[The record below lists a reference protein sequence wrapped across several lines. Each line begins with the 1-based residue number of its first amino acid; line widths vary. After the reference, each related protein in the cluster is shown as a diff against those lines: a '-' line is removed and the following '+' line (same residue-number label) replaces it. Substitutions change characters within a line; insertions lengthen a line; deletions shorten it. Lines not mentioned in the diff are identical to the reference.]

1 MTGFAKGSS
10 SSTADLEEGS
20 TLMLDFS
27 KLQDIAKGEADVIPV
42 AVQDADTKE
51 VLIVAYVNQE
61 ALAYTLSHGVA
72 AFWSTSRNELW
83 IKGATSGDKLEL
95 VDVRVNCEQ
104 NSLLYLVRPL
114 GAGACHTKDADGNAR
129 SGCYYRRIE
138 RSASSDEDPGG
149 RSAPSWQL
157 TFV

>member
-1 MTGFAKGSS
+1 MNRIDAGSS
-10 SSTADLEEGS
+10 SSTADLEEG
-20 TLMLDFS
+20 TALKLDFE
-27 KLQDIAKGEADVIPV
+27 KLQDIVKGESDVIPV
-42 AVQDADTKE
+42 AVQDSDTKE
-51 VLIVAYVNQE
+51 VLIVAYVNDE

-83 IKGATSGDKLEL
+83 VKGATSGDKLEL

-114 GAGACHTKDADGNAR
+114 GAGACHTRGADGNAR
-129 SGCYYRRIE
+129 SGCFYRRIDRGDSAE
-138 RSASSDEDPGG
+138 DGPVDRSS
-149 RSAPSWQL
+149 RSWRL